1 MKLRGALGR
10 GTIDDETR
18 ALTKNARFRLVASLA
33 IDHSPYTHHVAKYVF
48 NMLFIDIIL
57 IPSRS
62 SALV

>member
-33 IDHSPYTHHVAKYVF
+33 IDHSPYTHVAKYVF